1 MTPAAY
7 QRAALPH
14 YDEADEALPLRPVPQ
29 RRSRS
34 LARPAQ
40 RALPRRLFVLVILL
54 AILAAGRVTLS
65 FAVVQKSLQTSAATS
80 EVARL
85 TADNT
90 QLSNQLVALTATSH
104 VRAMAVNKLHLVPVV
119 DVQYLTAPAK
129 VGTLGATG
137 P

>member
-1 MTPAAY
+1 MTPVAY
-7 QRAALPH
+7 RRASLPR
-14 YDEADEALPLRPVPQ
+14 YDEVDEALPLRPVPQ

-40 RALPRRLFVLVILL
+40 RVLPRRLFIFVILL

-65 FAVVQKSLQTSAATS
+65 FAVVQKSLQTSATAS

-90 QLSNQLVALTATSH
+90 QLSNQLVALTATSRL
-104 VRAMAVNKLHLVPVV
+104 RAIAVNKLHLVPVV
-119 DVQYLTAPAK
+119 DVQYLAAPTK
-129 VGTLGATG
+129 VGALAATG